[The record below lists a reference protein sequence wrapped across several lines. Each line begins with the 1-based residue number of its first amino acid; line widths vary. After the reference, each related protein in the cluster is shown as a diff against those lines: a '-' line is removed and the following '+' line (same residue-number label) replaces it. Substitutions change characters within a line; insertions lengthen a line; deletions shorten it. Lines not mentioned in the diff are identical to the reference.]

1 MGISCG
7 WWFLAGGHP
16 ISSWTLPVTGL
27 TSWCCFFIGS
37 SGQLFLFC
45 PGICLPFTS
54 THWYFYPWRLILKP
68 RLLVISF
75 HYLAN
80 CYTCNDFFFF
90 LIKKK
95 IWLPCLH
102 HGTRLFVV
110 ACGVSLV
117 ACFFCGGG
125 SRVCGLSSS
134 SLRAS
139 LVATCGFNCSVAC
152 SPTRDRTR
160 VPCIG
165 RWILN
170 QQTTR
175 KVPQWFL

>member
-1 MGISCG
+1 MWACPVD
-7 WWFLAGGHP
+7 GGFWQVVIQP
-16 ISSWTLPVTGL
+16 PAEPAQWQGL
-27 TSWCCFFIGS
+27 TSSWCCLFIGS

-54 THWYFYPWRLILKP
+54 THCYFYPWRLILRP

-90 LIKKK
+90 FKLKKDFDCTVF
-95 IWLPCLH
+95 IMAQ
-102 HGTRLFVV
+102 GLF
-110 ACGVSLV
+110 LV
-117 ACFFCGGG
+117 ACFSCGGG

-134 SLRAS
+134 CLRAS

-152 SPTRDRTR
+152 EILVFQPGIEP
-160 VPCIG
+160 VFPG
-165 RWILN
+165 R
-170 QQTTR
+170 
-175 KVPQWFL
+175 

>member
-7 WWFLAGGHP
+7 WWFLACGHSV
-16 ISSWTLPVTGL
+16 SSWTLPV
-27 TSWCCFFIGS
+27 IGS

-75 HYLAN
+75 YYLAN
-80 CYTCNDFFFF
+80 CYPCNDFFLF
-90 LIKKK
+90 LIKKN
-95 IWLPCLH
+95 WLPCLH
-102 HGTRLFVV
+102 HGTGLSVV

-117 ACFFCGGG
+117 ACFSCCGG
-125 SRVCGLSSS
+125 SRVRGLSSG

-139 LVATCGFNCSVAC
+139 LVATCGFSCSVAC
-152 SPTRDRTR
+152 SPTRDRTH

-170 QQTTR
+170 QWTTR
-175 KVPQWFL
+175 EVPQWFL